1 MRRLTLTAL
10 CVMSSHVAGFEPTIA
25 ATPAL
30 KQCCRRAAPLAMAD
44 FGVGR
49 RLLLSGAAAMIVLAP
64 PAAAAESSIGKK
76 LSRVPVFVIT
86 NKDEAPYLTEVDEN
100 GRRSG
105 FFYLSPQTAIKV
117 LADVRTFDPR
127 ASLSVVSLD
136 AIWFDIA
143 KTAEEVAKAPQPKAG
158 TSTDLRLFRLSPL
171 EDEVAGAKDKFK
183 SGAGLQ
189 DGDTPLFYDE
199 SFLLTRAPPQP
210 TGIEPSLGALGAPE
224 F

>member
-1 MRRLTLTAL
+1 
-10 CVMSSHVAGFEPTIA
+10 
-25 ATPAL
+25 
-30 KQCCRRAAPLAMAD
+30 
-44 FGVGR
+44 
-49 RLLLSGAAAMIVLAP
+49 
-64 PAAAAESSIGKK
+64 
-76 LSRVPVFVIT
+76 
-86 NKDEAPYLTEVDEN
+86 
-100 GRRSG
+100 
-105 FFYLSPQTAIKV
+105 
-117 LADVRTFDPR
+117 VRTFDPR

-199 SFLLTRAPPQP
+199 SFLLTLDGEPQKPFFFRLTDLLRAYDQEGRAEPPAVRVATLGSVVRSLEKGGSASKQGP
-210 TGIEPSLGALGAPE
+210 PPLFVAASDAAAVVERMSGRGEPADGGGGDGSGTAQAASGDRGGSDNGDGTTFYLNVPFGGGGGGKKW
-224 F
+224 FSF